1 MDCLELLKEKKLKA
15 TPQRLNILNILLKH
29 EHPNIDELYEQIK
42 AQNPT
47 ISLATVY
54 KNLNT
59 MIEEGLV
66 IEIPFANKKTRYDI
80 YEYEHIHL
88 ICKNCGYIYDLS
100 KERAFLKEYEQMLT
114 KEIKNKINEIKI
126 VTYLENCSNCQ

>member
-1 MDCLELLKEKKLKA
+1 MDCLELLKERKLKA
-15 TPQRLNILNILLKH
+15 TPQRLSILNILLKH

-42 AQNPT
+42 AKNPT

-59 MIEEGLV
+59 MIEEGIV
-66 IEIPFANKKTRYDI
+66 IEIAVANKKTRYDI

-88 ICKNCGYIYDLS
+88 ICKNCGHIYDLN
-100 KERAFLKEYEQMLT
+100 KEKAFLKEYEQMLA
-114 KEIKNKINEIKI
+114 KEVKSKINEIKV
-126 VTYLENCSNCQ
+126 VTYLENCSNC